1 MLRRF
6 IAVVSAGSLAACTH
20 ISTLP
25 DIGVTPR
32 DQALNGTSYALPM
45 LQYKLDIM
53 RALRKC
59 PKQATLKGDGNVP
72 SITLTD
78 TGLSFQ
84 VKVTP
89 TPRYIPWESYT
100 ADYRALSSFLKTT
113 GYGIVTYPSGTLKS
127 VNVSAEDHSAEV
139 VKAAAAAGLTIA
151 TMGAGSP
158 IAASSLLATTKL
170 VKSAGGTRGG
180 GGKTRRV
187 TRIDGDYADA
197 LRSLGQLTTTSQA
210 VLCTPEAVA
219 ALAAIKANA
228 DAQEEATKALS
239 AATKDVERFTILA
252 NLKKGRASD
261 VSNLDDALKRQ
272 NARALEL
279 QGLTDARAELDGAV
293 AVTSTDYWPHKP
305 LDKPEVLKPTTD
317 GVGKLRKLLEV
328 ATVRTITPLNL
339 RNWYQGL
346 TPALR
351 KRIWKE
357 NEALLK
363 PFIREDGSASAIPAP
378 VQTPCTASTPDIDAC
393 LMDAVTVTAS
403 LMASSGDRPL
413 CKEGDLPASG
423 CLSTVNVDADQKTGR
438 FAMDDKPDPG
448 IFIRTPAEGLFVI
461 CRRSSQPADDCP
473 VDRQLV
479 RLDAISAPQLGQL
492 RFLPFSSKAFESA
505 TLAVSLR
512 EDGSLDT
519 LTYAKTK
526 AAGTE
531 VASTA
536 SDIAT
541 KVQGYMDQRDAK
553 RAAGLTAA
561 RAEAIAQVQFQ
572 IDLLTKQA
580 TLLKLQN
587 PTDTE
592 TIDAINEQIGQINS
606 QTALLEAK
614 LSKLKAEASYA
625 AAGGE

>member
-6 IAVVSAGSLAACTH
+6 ITVVSAGSLAACTH

-25 DIGVTPR
+25 DTGITPR

-89 TPRYIPWESYT
+89 TPRYIPWERYT

-139 VKAAAAAGLTIA
+139 VKAAAAAGLAIA

-158 IAASSLLATTKL
+158 IAASSLLATTL
-170 VKSAGGTRGG
+170 VKSGGGTRGG

-187 TRIDGDYADA
+187 TRIDSDYADA
-197 LRSLGQLTTTSQA
+197 LRSLRQLTTASQA

-272 NARALEL
+272 NAQALEL

-293 AVTSTDYWPHKP
+293 ALTSTEYWPHKP
-305 LDKPEVLKPTTD
+305 LDKPEILKPTTD
-317 GVGKLRKLLEV
+317 SVGKLRKLLEV
-328 ATVRTITPLNL
+328 EIVRTITPLNL

-363 PFIREDGSASAIPAP
+363 PFIRQAGSAIAIPAP

-403 LMASSGDRPL
+403 LVASSGDRPL
-413 CKEGDLPASG
+413 CKKDDSPASG
-423 CLSTVNVDADQKTGR
+423 CLSKVNIDADQKSGR
-438 FAMDDKPDPG
+438 FAMDNKPDPG

-461 CRRSSQPADDCP
+461 CRRFSQAAADCP

-479 RLDAISAPQLGQL
+479 RLDAVSAPQLGQL
-492 RFLPFSSKAFESA
+492 RFLPFSSQAFESA

-512 EDGSLDT
+512 EDGSLDS

-526 AAGTE
+526 AAGPE
-531 VASTA
+531 VASLA
-536 SDIAT
+536 SDLAT
-541 KVQGYMDQRDAK
+541 KVQGYIDQRDTK
-553 RAAGLTAA
+553 KAGALTAA
-561 RAEAIAQVQFQ
+561 RAEAIAQIQFQ

-580 TLLKLQN
+580 ALLKLQN

-592 TIDAINEQIGQINS
+592 TLDAINEQISQINT
-606 QTALLEAK
+606 QTALLTAK
-614 LSKLKAEASYA
+614 LAQSKAEASYA
-625 AAGGE
+625 AAAGE